1 MDPAFIDRGTQ
12 EYMAASGTIIAVMA
26 RAGRGLF
33 SDSIVTTDEM
43 WVHYFTPESKLSS
56 MQ

>member
-12 EYMAASGTIIAVMA
+12 EYMAASGTIIAVTA

>member
-1 MDPAFIDRGTQ
+1 MDPAFIDGRTQ
-12 EYMAASGTIIAVMA
+12 EYTAASGAIIVVAL